1 MRWKQKEDRQKKGSE
16 KWGKTAENNV
26 RWTADREKMEER
38 KKTQEEGRE

>member
-1 MRWKQKEDRQKKGSE
+1 METEGGQTKKGSE